1 MKRFSFDQ
9 VPTGILCLSF
19 DVPSTVCG
27 GTYKIQIQKLL
38 RQGQSIHLSF
48 IFYAVMLNDKKYHT
62 SVAACISIFGV
73 MRGTECISSSFSVT
87 VYLEFYNKK
96 EWLMSVKR

>member
-19 DVPSTVCG
+19 DFPSTVCG

-38 RQGQSIHLSF
+38 RQGQSIHF
-48 IFYAVMLNDKKYHT
+48 VIFYAVMLNDKKYHT

-73 MRGTECISSSFSVT
+73 MRGTEYISSSFSVT